1 MKKTFFAA
9 VLSALIVICLAGCG
23 KTSTVDYSDSGNW
36 AFYPEKL
43 EHDVDIFFIAPTSG
57 YDESFNMSM
66 TDEGYKASFV
76 GATAMEK
83 GIYDTEADF
92 YAPFYRQVSLQCYD
106 LPEDEQA
113 EYFDIA
119 YTDIDAAFT
128 YYMKKINNGRP
139 YILAGF
145 SQGGDMI
152 KRLLENNKLIDDK
165 MIAAYAIGWNFP
177 QEEIAKY
184 PQIKMAQ
191 GEDDLNVV
199 ISFCSEAPEY
209 DGVSAIAPRGTVGIN
224 PLNWKTDDTIADAK
238 ENTGACFTNYS
249 GVILQETPGLC
260 GAYLDKKRGTLKVT
274 DVTPTEYPA
283 GLTFL
288 EEGNYHLYDYQFF
301 YRNLQKNVETRINRF
316 LSNNP

>member
-1 MKKTFFAA
+1 MKKTFLGA
-9 VLSALIVICLAGCG
+9 VLTALMILCLTGCG

-36 AFYPEKL
+36 AFYPKKL

-57 YDESFNMSM
+57 YDESFNMSL

-83 GIYDTEADF
+83 DIYDTEADF

-106 LPEDEQA
+106 LPEAEQA
-113 EYFDIA
+113 KYLDIA
-119 YTDIDAAFT
+119 YTDIDATFT

-177 QEEIAKY
+177 QEEIAQY
-184 PQIKMAQ
+184 PQSMMASV
-191 GEDDLNVV
+191 L
-199 ISFCSEAPEY
+199 
-209 DGVSAIAPRGTVGIN
+209 
-224 PLNWKTDDTIADAK
+224 
-238 ENTGACFTNYS
+238 
-249 GVILQETPGLC
+249 
-260 GAYLDKKRGTLKVT
+260 
-274 DVTPTEYPA
+274 
-283 GLTFL
+283 
-288 EEGNYHLYDYQFF
+288 
-301 YRNLQKNVETRINRF
+301 
-316 LSNNP
+316 